1 MRRTMKIQAA
11 LTLAL
16 MLAAVDSAAAPIL
29 RNTGM
34 PEIIFGV
41 NQFALSPSAAEARRA
56 RPKDPELDPSTKEL
70 IENLARRPELINIEY
85 LKYHIG
91 RPSNEADNRAAM
103 VKNYVWYMGPQRF
116 PGYQLKQTQTV
127 ENTISEFIVNLG
139 RQQLMREDVE
149 KLFGAPQRV
158 SYNEH
163 AQPAMYYSLAPN
175 STLTFIEPHNTFRI
189 TSVNVAY
196 RGPTLGVPVSDIY
209 SGHDA
214 RRQRVLDMHKK
225 GDVLNCMPVMSE
237 HLKEHP
243 EDAEAHA
250 AMAEMYRSQCRLN
263 EAICEYKTVLSL
275 PGIDPQV
282 ANRAME
288 GLRTLKLIPDAN
300 QDGSKYAQN
309 PAVPQL

>member
-1 MRRTMKIQAA
+1 MIKVRTA
-11 LTLAL
+11 LILAL
-16 MLAAVDSAAAPIL
+16 LLAAGDAAVAPALLKFSNDRVITSNKDSF
-29 RNTGM
+29 T
-34 PEIIFGV
+34 
-41 NQFALSPSAAEARRA
+41 LSSSAAEARRA
-56 RPKDPELDPSTKEL
+56 RPKDPELDPSTREL

-103 VKNYVWYMGPQRF
+103 VRNYVWYMGPQRF
-116 PGYQLKQTQTV
+116 PAYQLKQSQSV
-127 ENTISEFIVNLG
+127 ESTTSEFTVNLG

-149 KLFGAPQRV
+149 KLFGSPLRV
-158 SYNEH
+158 SYNEQ
-163 AQPAMYYSLAPN
+163 AQPAMFYSLAPN

-209 SGHDA
+209 RGHDA

-225 GDVLNCMPVMSE
+225 GDVLNCLPVMAE

-250 AMAEMYRSQCRLN
+250 AMAEMFRGQCRLN
-263 EAICEYKTVLSL
+263 EAIAEYKTVLSL

-282 ANRAME
+282 ANRALE
-288 GLRTLKLIPDAN
+288 GLRALKLIPEVN

-309 PAVPQL
+309 PVAPPQL